1 MIENLH
7 MSLLCPCQSQQAYS
21 DCCARW
27 HHGPLYLKAPNAEQL
42 MRSRYSAYVLANAKY
57 ILDTTHPSN
66 RHFHSKKAILK
77 WAKENSWKKLEV
89 VQAKDNFVTFKA
101 YFTDNENQDQV
112 HFEHSYFE
120 FLAGKWYYV
129 SGSFE

>member
-1 MIENLH
+1 MDQE
-7 MSLLCPCQSQQAYS
+7 LCYCGTLEAFK
-21 DCCARW
+21 DCCQKFLNQSELPQT
-27 HHGPLYLKAPNAEQL
+27 PLEL